1 MNVSKN
7 DYNTILKILLGL
19 IVMGVCVQHI
29 FNIYQPTLLDDEYCY
44 WSIAAYLNN
53 KDWSSV
59 TSWCSYY
66 SYGYSFIL
74 FIIMKFTR
82 DTVLMYRAAVV
93 INGLL
98 LVGSYLILDRILNRI
113 YGGEAAGRNKITLV
127 SFLAI
132 MIPCNI
138 NYASVNLTECLLVF
152 LFLVLVWFI
161 VNADKNDTY
170 VRALG
175 AAAVSGYA
183 YMVHQR
189 MLCVVAAVILTL
201 IVMTI
206 MKKYSLSR
214 LVTYIAGVVAM
225 FGAHSYLKA
234 YFKQAVWLGKNSGAD
249 NDYGSIFGN
258 VKYIFSSF
266 NNFARF
272 IVGIIGKLY
281 YYASATYIIGAIVV
295 IVMLIVLWRYFW
307 NRNNETL
314 AGITICFYLFVCSS
328 FIMLLG
334 LSSVFMAK
342 LESGALSP
350 LLYGRYMEVVYP
362 VIAAA
367 GIMWLSSSGHWS
379 VKKKIYIIISSVTSY
394 GVMGLV
400 VRMYIKRRN
409 LQVLNYI
416 SCGQIYKYMSGDN
429 LPVFK
434 MMLTVAVTFVALMLV
449 AGIKQKRKV
458 FGYVFAIAVFAAE
471 LRTAYIPFSNINLW
485 LQDNKNVSK
494 SILTVLEQQKG
505 DIYYWVCREE
515 EKQSGQ
521 NREYIQYWLQDRTIK
536 CVEENDLEDDTV
548 KPGEKDVMVV
558 SDSDKIREM
567 DNRGEY
573 EKIYEEEGF
582 VSVYKCGR

>member
-1 MNVSKN
+1 
-7 DYNTILKILLGL
+7 
-19 IVMGVCVQHI
+19 
-29 FNIYQPTLLDDEYCY
+29 
-44 WSIAAYLNN
+44 
-53 KDWSSV
+53 
-59 TSWCSYY
+59 
-66 SYGYSFIL
+66 
-74 FIIMKFTR
+74 
-82 DTVLMYRAAVV
+82 
-93 INGLL
+93 
-98 LVGSYLILDRILNRI
+98 
-113 YGGEAAGRNKITLV
+113 
-127 SFLAI
+127 
-132 MIPCNI
+132 
-138 NYASVNLTECLLVF
+138 
-152 LFLVLVWFI
+152 
-161 VNADKNDTY
+161 
-170 VRALG
+170 
-175 AAAVSGYA
+175 
-183 YMVHQR
+183 
-189 MLCVVAAVILTL
+189 
-201 IVMTI
+201 MT
-206 MKKYSLSR
+206 
-214 LVTYIAGVVAM
+214 G
-225 FGAHSYLKA
+225 
-234 YFKQAVWLGKNSGAD
+234 
-249 NDYGSIFGN
+249 
-258 VKYIFSSF
+258 
-266 NNFARF
+266 
-272 IVGIIGKLY
+272 
-281 YYASATYIIGAIVV
+281 
-295 IVMLIVLWRYFW
+295 
-307 NRNNETL
+307 
-314 AGITICFYLFVCSS
+314 
-328 FIMLLG
+328 
-334 LSSVFMAK
+334 
-342 LESGALSP
+342 
-350 LLYGRYMEVVYP
+350 
-362 VIAAA
+362 
-367 GIMWLSSSGHWS
+367 
-379 VKKKIYIIISSVTSY
+379 Y

-485 LQDNKNVSK
+485 LQDNKNVRK

>member
-189 MLCVVAAVILTL
+189 MLCVVAALMLTL

-214 LVTYIAGVVAM
+214 LITYIAGVVAM
-225 FGAHSYLKA
+225 LGVHSYLKGH
-234 YFKQAVWLGKNSGAD
+234 FKQAVWLGRNSGAG
-249 NDYGSIFGN
+249 NDYGSVLGN

-281 YYASATYIIGAIVV
+281 YYASATYIIGAIAV
-295 IVMLIVLWRYFW
+295 IVMVVVLWKYF
-307 NRNNETL
+307 RKVKNE
-314 AGITICFYLFVCSS
+314 AGVTICFCLFVCSS

-342 LESGALSP
+342 MESGGLSP
-350 LLYGRYMEVVYP
+350 LVYGRYMEVVYP
-362 VIAAA
+362 AIVAV
-367 GIMWLSSSGHWS
+367 GIMWLSTSGDWS
-379 VKKKIYIIISSVTSY
+379 IKKKLYIIISGVACY
-394 GVMGLV
+394 GLMGLV
-400 VRMYIKRRN
+400 VRMYIKRRS

-434 MMLTVAVTFVALMLV
+434 MMLTVAVTFAALMLV

-458 FGYVFAIAVFAAE
+458 FGYVLAIAVFAAE

-485 LQDNKNVSK
+485 LQDSKNASK
-494 SILTVLEQQKG
+494 SILSVLEQQKG
-505 DIYYWVCREE
+505 DIYYCVCSDE
-515 EKQSGQ
+515 EKQSRQ
-521 NREYIQYWLQDRTIK
+521 NREYLQYWLQDRTIK
-536 CVEENDLEDDTV
+536 CVEENELEEDNV
-548 KPGEKDVMVV
+548 KMGKEDVIVV
-558 SDSDKIREM
+558 SDADKIRDM

-582 VSVYKCGR
+582 VSVYRYGG